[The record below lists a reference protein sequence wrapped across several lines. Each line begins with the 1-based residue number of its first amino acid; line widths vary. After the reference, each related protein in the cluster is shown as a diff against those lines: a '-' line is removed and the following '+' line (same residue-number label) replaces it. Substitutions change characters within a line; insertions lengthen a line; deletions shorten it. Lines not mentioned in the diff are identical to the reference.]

1 MIGENDDWGG
11 SAELST
17 LFSQAGMGALSP
29 SSTDAALVLELEPGV
44 YTAQLSGVGDSTG
57 VGLVEIYEVP

>member
-1 MIGENDDWGG
+1 
-11 SAELST
+11 
-17 LFSQAGMGALSP
+17 MGALLS
-29 SSTDAALVLELEPGV
+29 SSTDAALVLDLEPGV